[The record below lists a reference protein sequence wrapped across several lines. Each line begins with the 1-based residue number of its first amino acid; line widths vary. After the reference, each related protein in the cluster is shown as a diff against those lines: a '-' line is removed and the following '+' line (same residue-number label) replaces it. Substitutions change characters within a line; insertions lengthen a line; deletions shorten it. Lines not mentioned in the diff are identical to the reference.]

1 MKKKKETSPLLCDTE
16 TGMCEITS
24 NFDSTSEEKILTAN
38 KPIKIVYY
46 TDPICSSC
54 WGVEPQLRKLK
65 LEYGHII
72 DIEYKMGGLLPD
84 WSYNN
89 GGISKPSDVATHWDE
104 VSLHYDMPIDGDLWL
119 EDPMSSSYPPSIA
132 IKAAQMQSEE
142 KAVLFLRQ
150 MRELMFLHKR
160 NMTKWEHISEAAEGT
175 GLDLIQLLKDYK
187 GKASELFKEDL
198 LMAKKMRVRGF
209 PSFFFANKNEDSEF
223 LYGARPYQDF
233 EEKIK
238 ALFPK
243 AVKKNFDT
251 SKEYLFNKFK
261 TLTVREFSELSGM
274 DRHKSELFLDELYT
288 QKWLNKLT
296 IKNGSLYYKE

>member
-1 MKKKKETSPLLCDTE
+1 MENNKHTSPLLCDTE

-24 NFDSTSEEKILTAN
+24 NFDSPSEEKILTED

-65 LEYGHII
+65 LEYGHLI

-84 WSYNN
+84 WSYNG
-89 GGISKPSDVATHWDE
+89 GGISKPSDVAAHWDE

-150 MRELMFLHKR
+150 MRELMFLQKR
-160 NMTKWEHISEAAEGT
+160 NMTKWENISEAAEGI
-175 GLDLIQLLKDYK
+175 GLDLIQLSNDYK
-187 GKASELFKEDL
+187 GKASDLFKEDL

-209 PSFFFANKNEDSEF
+209 PSFFFANKNEESEF
-223 LYGARPYQDF
+223 LYGARPYHDF

-238 ALFPK
+238 ALYPK
-243 AVKKNFDT
+243 AVKRNYDT
-251 SKEYLFNKFK
+251 SKEYLLTKFK
-261 TLTVREFSELSGM
+261 TLSIREFSELSGM
-274 DRHKSELFLDELYT
+274 DRQKSALFLDELYT
-288 QKWLNKLT
+288 QKWLGKLS
-296 IKNGSLYYKE
+296 IKNGCLYYKE